1 MTVGSVHRI
10 LNEDIFSLSSI
21 YNRSQF
27 HGGIKHA
34 YASTEQGCSEKLQ
47 WLLLAV
53 VLCVI
58 TIFFPFCVSF
68 TVFLK

>member
-1 MTVGSVHRI
+1 MTGGNVHRI

-27 HGGIKHA
+27 HGEIKCA
-34 YASTEQGCSEKLQ
+34 YASTEQGYSKTLQ
-47 WLLLAV
+47 WLLLV
-53 VLCVI
+53 GVLCVI
-58 TIFFPFCVSF
+58 TTFFLHF